1 MGGMG
6 DGRNARTNEG
16 GLQHATYG
24 PENKNQL
31 WDDTLMMTVLPLA
44 KIGKLL
50 NRLDYL
56 EEAKHQFL
64 IHIKYLQ
71 DKKVVYGITVGLLR
85 KS

>member
-1 MGGMG
+1 
-6 DGRNARTNEG
+6 
-16 GLQHATYG
+16 
-24 PENKNQL
+24 
-31 WDDTLMMTVLPLA
+31 MMTVLPLA

-71 DKKVVYGITVGLLR
+71 DKKSGLWYHGWTFEGNHNYAEALWARGTAGLR
-85 KS
+85 LLFQKLLKS

>member
-1 MGGMG
+1 
-6 DGRNARTNEG
+6 
-16 GLQHATYG
+16 
-24 PENKNQL
+24 
-31 WDDTLMMTVLPLA
+31 MMTVLPLA

-71 DKKVVYGITVGLLR
+71 DKKSGLWYHGWTFEEIITMRKHCGQEGTAGLRLLFQKLL